1 MAVWVAHGRDR
12 AGNHSRRS
20 QLQSSSALAVR
31 QGVLYVAI
39 AATAWGTGG
48 AVAAELYDVG
58 GIGPIS
64 VSFWRFLT
72 GLGLL
77 LTAHL
82 VRRTR
87 RPETALSLRATYAA
101 DPRRALVT
109 GFGLA
114 VYQTAYFA
122 SVQEAGLTVATVVTL
137 GSGPVLV
144 AVGARLTLG
153 ERTGAAGTAAV
164 VSGVIGLVLLMGGAD
179 GSTGPAPFLGIGYAL
194 LSAAGYAGVTL
205 LGRFSGRKNA
215 GGAFEATVTGFAV
228 GTVCLLPM
236 ALLEGILPDMER
248 AAWTLG
254 LILYLGAVPT
264 ALAYTLFF
272 VGLGAVR
279 ATTASVVALVE
290 PLTAAVIGVL
300 VLGER
305 LNGVVLTGTALLLF
319 AVLFLTAG
327 EGAGRAAARR
337 TPDPS
342 AGHGRNTSHPAT
354 QTKD

>member
-1 MAVWVAHGRDR
+1 MFC
-12 AGNHSRRS
+12 RS
-20 QLQSSSALAVR
+20 VVAVR
-31 QGVLYVAI
+31 RTEIPVTAGQAPPAV
-39 AATAWGTGG
+39 TAWD
-48 AVAAELYDVG
+48 AVRRMEGKPELV
-58 GIGPIS
+58 
-64 VSFWRFLT
+64 
-72 GLGLL
+72 
-77 LTAHL
+77 TAHL
-82 VRRTR
+82 IRRIR

-101 DPRRALVT
+101 NPRRALVT

-122 SVQEAGLTVATVVTL
+122 SVQQAGLTVATMVTL

-144 AVGARLTLG
+144 AVGARLTLS
-153 ERTGAAGTAAV
+153 ERTGGAGTAAV
-164 VSGVIGLVLLMGGAD
+164 VSGVIGLVLLMCGAD
-179 GSTGPAPFLGIGYAL
+179 GNTGPAPLLGIGYAL

-205 LGRFSGRKNA
+205 LGRFSGRRNA

-236 ALLEGILPDMER
+236 ALLEGVLPDMER

-290 PLTAAVIGVL
+290 PLTAAVIGIL
-300 VLGER
+300 VFDER
-305 LNGVVLTGTALLLF
+305 LNATILTGTALLLF
-319 AVLFLTAG
+319 AVLFLAAD
-327 EGAGRAAARR
+327 EGGGRAATRR

-342 AGHGRNTSHPAT
+342 ADHDRNTSYPAR
-354 QTKD
+354 QTND

>member
-1 MAVWVAHGRDR
+1 M
-12 AGNHSRRS
+12 
-20 QLQSSSALAVR
+20 QSSSALSVR

-48 AVAAELYDVG
+48 AVAAELYDVS

-77 LTAHL
+77 LTVSL
-82 VRRTR
+82 VRRTW
-87 RPETALSLRATYAA
+87 RPQTERPLRATYAA
-101 DPRRALVT
+101 NPRRALVT

-122 SVQEAGLTVATVVTL
+122 AVQQAGLTVATVVTL

-164 VSGVIGLVLLMGGAD
+164 VGGVMGLVLLMRGAD
-179 GSTGPAPFLGIGYAL
+179 ESTGPDPLLGTGYAL
-194 LSAAGYAGVTL
+194 LSAVGYAGVTL

-215 GGAFEATVTGFAV
+215 GGAYEATVTGFAV

-236 ALLEGILPDMER
+236 ALLEGLLPDLER

-300 VLGER
+300 VFGER
-305 LNGVVLTGTALLLF
+305 LNAVILTGTVLLLF
-319 AVLFLTAG
+319 AVVLLTLN
-327 EGAGRAAARR
+327 EGAGRASATGR
-337 TPDPS
+337 TPDPG
-342 AGHGRNTSHPAT
+342 ADHGLNTWHPVT

>member
-1 MAVWVAHGRDR
+1 M
-12 AGNHSRRS
+12 
-20 QLQSSSALAVR
+20 QSSSALPVR

-48 AVAAELYDVG
+48 GVAAELYGVG

-77 LTAHL
+77 LAAHL
-82 VRRTR
+82 VRRSR
-87 RPETALSLRATYAA
+87 RPKTAVSLRGTFARNK
-101 DPRRALVT
+101 RRALVA

-122 SVQEAGLTVATVVTL
+122 SVQQAGLTLATVVTL

-144 AVGARLTLG
+144 TVGGRLLLN
-153 ERTGAAGTAAV
+153 ERAGAGGTAAV
-164 VSGVIGLVLLMGGAD
+164 TSGVAGLVLLVGGAD
-179 GSTGPAPFLGIGYAL
+179 GSTGPAPLLGIGYAL
-194 LSAAGYAGVTL
+194 LSAVGYAGVTL
-205 LGRFSGRKNA
+205 LGRASGRRNT

-236 ALLEGILPDMER
+236 ALLEGLMPDMER
-248 AAWTLG
+248 TARTLG
-254 LILYLGAVPT
+254 LIVYLGAVPT

-272 VGLGAVR
+272 TGLGVVR

-290 PLTAAVIGVL
+290 PLAAAVIGML
-300 VLGER
+300 VFHER
-305 LNGVVLTGTALLLF
+305 LNAAVFVGGGLLLF
-319 AVLFLTAG
+319 AVLFLAAG
-327 EGAGRAAARR
+327 ERTVAGR
-337 TPDPS
+337 P
-342 AGHGRNTSHPAT
+342 GGR
-354 QTKD
+354 

>member
-1 MAVWVAHGRDR
+1 M
-12 AGNHSRRS
+12 
-20 QLQSSSALAVR
+20 QSSSALPVR

-64 VSFWRFLT
+64 VSFWRFLS

-77 LTAHL
+77 LAAHL
-82 VRRTR
+82 VRRSR
-87 RPETALSLRATYAA
+87 RPETALSLRATCAA
-101 DPRRALVT
+101 NPRRTLIT

-122 SVQEAGLTVATVVTL
+122 SVQQAGLTVATVVTL

-144 AVGARLTLG
+144 AVGARLALG
-153 ERTGAAGTAAV
+153 ERTGVAGTAAV
-164 VSGVIGLVLLMGGAD
+164 ASGVAGLVLLMGGAD
-179 GSTGPAPFLGIGYAL
+179 GSTGPAPLLGIGYGL
-194 LSAAGYAGVTL
+194 LSAVGYAGVTL
-205 LGRFSGRKNA
+205 LGRFSGRKNT
-215 GGAFEATVTGFAV
+215 GGAFESTVTGFAV

-236 ALLEGILPDMER
+236 ALLEGLLPAMER
-248 AAWTLG
+248 PAWTLG

-272 VGLGAVR
+272 AGLGVVR

-300 VLGER
+300 VFGER
-305 LNGVVLTGTALLLF
+305 LNAIVLTGTALLLF
-319 AVLFLTAG
+319 AVVFLAAD
-327 EGAGRAAARR
+327 EGVGRAASRR
-337 TPDPS
+337 ASGPD
-342 AGHGRNTSHPAT
+342 ADHGQRTSHPAT

>member
-1 MAVWVAHGRDR
+1 MAT
-12 AGNHSRRS
+12 HSRRS
-20 QLQSSSALAVR
+20 QLQSSSALSVR

-48 AVAAELYDVG
+48 AVAAELYDAG
-58 GIGPIS
+58 GIGPVS
-64 VSFWRFLT
+64 VSFWRFLA

-82 VRRTR
+82 VRRSR
-87 RPETALSLRATYAA
+87 RPETALSLRAAFAA
-101 DPRRALVT
+101 NPRRALVT

-122 SVQEAGLTVATVVTL
+122 SVQQAGLTVATVVTL

-153 ERTGAAGTAAV
+153 ERTGVAGTAAV
-164 VSGVIGLVLLMGGAD
+164 ACGVIGLVLLMGGAD
-179 GSTGPAPFLGIGYAL
+179 GSTGPAPLLGIGYAL

-205 LGRFSGRKNA
+205 LGRFSGRANA
-215 GGAFEATVTGFAV
+215 GGTFESTVTGFAV

-236 ALLEGILPDMER
+236 ALMEGLLPDMGHV
-248 AAWTLG
+248 AWNLG

-272 VGLGAVR
+272 TGLGVVR

-300 VLGER
+300 VFGER
-305 LNGVVLTGTALLLF
+305 LNAMVLAGTALLLF
-319 AVLFLTAG
+319 SVLFLAAD
-327 EGAGRAAARR
+327 EGAGKAASRR
-337 TPDPS
+337 TPAPS
-342 AGHGRNTSHPAT
+342 DGYSRHTSQPAMR
-354 QTKD
+354 TKD

>member
-1 MAVWVAHGRDR
+1 M
-12 AGNHSRRS
+12 
-20 QLQSSSALAVR
+20 QSSSALPVR

-48 AVAAELYDVG
+48 AVAAELYDVD
-58 GIGPIS
+58 GIGPIA

-77 LTAHL
+77 LAAHL
-82 VRRTR
+82 IRRSR
-87 RPETALSLRATYAA
+87 RPETALSLRATFVAS
-101 DPRRALVT
+101 PRRTLTT

-122 SVQEAGLTVATVVTL
+122 SVQQAGLTVATVVTL

-153 ERTGAAGTAAV
+153 ERTGTAGTAAMA
-164 VSGVIGLVLLMGGAD
+164 SGVVGLMLLMGGAD

-205 LGRFSGRKNA
+205 LGRSSGRKNA
-215 GGAFEATVTGFAV
+215 GGAFESTVTGFAV

-236 ALLEGILPDMER
+236 ALLEGLLPDMER
-248 AAWTLG
+248 PAWTLG
-254 LILYLGAVPT
+254 LILYMGAVPT

-272 VGLGAVR
+272 VGLGVVR

-290 PLTAAVIGVL
+290 PLTAAVIGIL
-300 VLGER
+300 AFGER
-305 LNGVVLTGTALLLF
+305 PNATVLTGTALLLL
-319 AVLFLTAG
+319 AVLFLAAD
-327 EGAGRAAARR
+327 EGTGRAASRR
-337 TPDPS
+337 TPGPGAD
-342 AGHGRNTSHPAT
+342 HGQRAPRPAMRA
-354 QTKD
+354 KD

>member
-1 MAVWVAHGRDR
+1 M
-12 AGNHSRRS
+12 
-20 QLQSSSALAVR
+20 QSSSALPVR
-31 QGVLYVAI
+31 QGVFYTAI

-58 GIGPIS
+58 GSSPIS

-82 VRRTR
+82 VRRIR

-101 DPRRALVT
+101 HPRRALVT
-109 GFGLA
+109 GLGLA

-122 SVQEAGLTVATVVTL
+122 SVQQAGLTVATMVTL

-144 AVGARLTLG
+144 AVGARLTLS
-153 ERTGAAGTAAV
+153 ERTGGAGAAAV
-164 VSGVIGLVLLMGGAD
+164 VSGVIGLVLLMCGAH
-179 GSTGPAPFLGIGYAL
+179 GNTGPAPLLGIGYAL

-236 ALLEGILPDMER
+236 ALLEGVLPDMEH
-248 AAWTLG
+248 AARTLI

-290 PLTAAVIGVL
+290 PLTAAVIGIL
-300 VLGER
+300 VFDER
-305 LNGVVLTGTALLLF
+305 LNATILTGTALLLF
-319 AVLFLTAG
+319 SVLFLAAD
-327 EGAGRAAARR
+327 EGGGRAATGR

-342 AGHGRNTSHPAT
+342 ADHDRNTSYLAR
-354 QTKD
+354 QAND